1 MTDFDPRERL
11 MTLGR
16 EVLDTIFKLDDPRLQ
31 ELARIAHMPDG
42 PERINAMVEALD
54 DCTLAETFVLARKRD
69 RLASEYCLLRRTVE
83 ALDAQHANQD
93 PRS

>member
-16 EVLDTIFKLDDPRLQ
+16 EVLDVIFELDNPRIQ

-42 PERINAMVEALD
+42 PERFEAMLEAFD
-54 DCTLAETFVLARKRD
+54 DYSLMETITLVRKRD
-69 RLASEYCLLRRTVE
+69 RLASDYCLLRRTVE
-83 ALDAQHANQD
+83 ALDAQHTGQD
-93 PRS
+93 PR